1 MNIKMAVRIPSRLLS
16 CRLRSYI
23 SHRTFVS
30 SASQSEAHNF
40 TMPAMSPTMTEGN
53 IASWKVR
60 EGESFSTGDVL
71 LEIET
76 DKATMEW
83 ESPEDGILTEIYVQ
97 EGGKVNV
104 GDKIAFIGG
113 EGEEPPKKEEKEEKE
128 RKPEGKEE
136 GKEKEKPKEEE
147 AKKEDK
153 PEEPKAE
160 KKEGKK
166 PPPTKAEERKKEE
179 KKPEEARV
187 KASPVARRI
196 AAELGV
202 DLSTVKGTGP
212 EGRVTETDV
221 RATAKSKPAEPGVS
235 PAPKQPT
242 RVQLQAGESAR
253 IQLSGMRKIIAQ
265 RLVESLGPV
274 PHFYLTI
281 DVNAGPLME
290 AREELKSA
298 GEGTDAAKI
307 TVNDFVLKA
316 AVMAAVKVPRVNA
329 SFDNDA
335 ILQYADVD
343 LGVAVAIEDGLLTP
357 VIRAAQ
363 DKSLREI
370 SALAKDLAHRA
381 RNKRMKPE
389 EFQGGTFTVSNL
401 GGLGIDSFSAVINPP
416 QGFILAVGKVTKIPV
431 VDDCDQVM
439 VGHRMSIT
447 MSCDHRAI
455 DGALGAEYLKELRHL
470 LENPALLMV

>member
-1 MNIKMAVRIPSRLLS
+1 MPKLS
-16 CRLRSYI
+16 DTMSEGTL
-23 SHRTFVS
+23 VAWKKKKGDQL
-30 SASQSEAHNF
+30 SA
-40 TMPAMSPTMTEGN
+40 
-53 IASWKVR
+53 
-60 EGESFSTGDVL
+60 GEVL
-71 LEIET
+71 AEIET

-83 ESPEDGILTEIYVQ
+83 ESPEDGTLTDIYVQ
-97 EGGKVNV
+97 EGGNVNV
-104 GDKIAFIGG
+104 GDKIAFIRG
-113 EGEEPPKKEEKEEKE
+113 EGEEAPTQEASAQKKGKEPDSAGEKKNKPQAETEKPAPAQAEQEEIAPPQQKRGEGAVSAALDEEKQQ
-128 RKPEGKEE
+128 KPEPIGREHE
-136 GKEKEKPKEEE
+136 QP
-147 AKKEDK
+147 
-153 PEEPKAE
+153 
-160 KKEGKK
+160 
-166 PPPTKAEERKKEE
+166 
-179 KKPEEARV
+179 RV

-196 AAELGV
+196 ASELGV
-202 DLSTVKGTGP
+202 DLFSVKGTGP

-221 RATAKSKPAEPGVS
+221 RAAAKSQPVAAGVS
-235 PAPKQPT
+235 PAGKQPA
-242 RVQLQAGESAR
+242 RLPLQAGESAR

-281 DVNAGPLME
+281 EINAGPLME

-298 GEGTDAAKI
+298 GEGADAAKI

-329 SFDNDA
+329 SFDKES
-335 ILQYADVD
+335 IVQYADVD

-357 VIRAAQ
+357 VIRDAQ

-389 EFQGGTFTVSNL
+389 EFQGGTFTISNL
-401 GGLGIDSFSAVINPP
+401 GGMGIDSFSAVINPP
-416 QGFILAVGKVTKIPV
+416 QGFILAVGKITKVPV
-431 VDDCDQVM
+431 IDDCDQLV

-447 MSCDHRAI
+447 MSCDHRVI

>member
-1 MNIKMAVRIPSRLLS
+1 MPEIQMPKLS
-16 CRLRSYI
+16 D
-23 SHRTFVS
+23 
-30 SASQSEAHNF
+30 
-40 TMPAMSPTMTEGN
+40 TMTEGTLV
-53 IASWKVR
+53 AWKKKKGDQVSA
-60 EGESFSTGDVL
+60 GEVL
-71 LEIET
+71 AEIET

-83 ESPEDGILTEIYVQ
+83 ESPEDGTLAEIYVQ

-104 GDKIAFIGG
+104 GDKIAFIRG
-113 EGEEPPKKEEKEEKE
+113 EGEEAPKQQAPAQKKEKKQEASEEKQK
-128 RKPEGKEE
+128 KPQGEP
-136 GKEKEKPKEEE
+136 EKPVPAEAQQKETAPPQQKGAE
-147 AKKEDK
+147 AAVSAAGAEITQQRPQAKEQK
-153 PEEPKAE
+153 SEEP
-160 KKEGKK
+160 
-166 PPPTKAEERKKEE
+166 
-179 KKPEEARV
+179 RV
-187 KASPVARRI
+187 KASPVARRV

-212 EGRVTETDV
+212 DGRVTETDV
-221 RATAKSKPAEPGVS
+221 RSASKSVTASVDRGGARAATKT
-235 PAPKQPT
+235 PAPVKP
-242 RVQLQAGESAR
+242 GESAR

-281 DVNAGPLME
+281 DINAGPLME

-298 GEGTDAAKI
+298 GEGADAAKI

-316 AVMAAVKVPRVNA
+316 AVMAAGKVPRVNA
-329 SFDNDA
+329 SFDNDT
-335 ILQYADVD
+335 IVQYADVD
-343 LGVAVAIEDGLLTP
+343 LGIAVAIEDGLLTP

-370 SALAKDLAHRA
+370 SALTKDLAQRA

-401 GGLGIDSFSAVINPP
+401 GGMGIDSFSAVINPP
-416 QGFILAVGKVTKIPV
+416 QGFILAVGKVTKIPI
-431 VDDCDQVM
+431 VDDCDQVT

-447 MSCDHRAI
+447 MSCDHRVI

-470 LENPALLMV
+470 LENPALLLV

>member
-1 MNIKMAVRIPSRLLS
+1 MPKLS
-16 CRLRSYI
+16 D
-23 SHRTFVS
+23 
-30 SASQSEAHNF
+30 
-40 TMPAMSPTMTEGN
+40 TMTEGTLV
-53 IASWKVR
+53 SWKKKK
-60 EGESFSTGDVL
+60 GDKVSAGDIIA
-71 LEIET
+71 EIET

-83 ESPEDGILTEIYVQ
+83 ESPEDGTLTEIYVE

-113 EGEEPPKKEEKEEKE
+113 EGEEAPKEEELAEKTEEKKAEEAKAKETPEKRAEKKEPEKKE
-128 RKPEGKEE
+128 
-136 GKEKEKPKEEE
+136 EKEKPKE
-147 AKKEDK
+147 
-153 PEEPKAE
+153 PKSE
-160 KKEGKK
+160 
-166 PPPTKAEERKKEE
+166 KKEE
-179 KKPEEARV
+179 KKAAEPKVEKGEEARV

-202 DLSTVKGTGP
+202 DLASVKGTGP
-212 EGRVTETDV
+212 DGRVTETDV
-221 RATAKSKPAEPGVS
+221 RAVAKSKAA
-235 PAPKQPT
+235 APQKPSAAAKP
-242 RVQLQAGESAR
+242 VPSLKAGEGSR

-281 DVNAGPLME
+281 DIDAGPLMA

-298 GEGTDAAKI
+298 GEEADTAKI

-316 AVMAAVKVPRVNA
+316 AVQAAVKVPRVNA
-329 SFDNDA
+329 SFDGDA
-335 ILQYADVD
+335 FVQYADVD
-343 LGVAVAIEDGLLTP
+343 LGIAVAIEDGLLTP

-363 DKSLREI
+363 NKSLREI
-370 SALAKDLAHRA
+370 SELVKDLASRA

-401 GGLGIDSFSAVINPP
+401 GGMGIDSFSAVINPP
-416 QGFILAVGKVTKIPV
+416 QGFILAIGKVTKVPA
-431 VDDCDQVM
+431 VDDSDQIV

-447 MSCDHRAI
+447 MSCDHRVI

-470 LENPALLMV
+470 LENPALLLV